1 MPWSD
6 TRKGRYV
13 ALLWAV
19 FVLGA
24 CLAVP
29 AGQERLRGIAPQVPG
44 SPSDHAARLVAQR
57 MPGLG
62 SEQMLLA
69 FDSSSLRADDK
80 PYRRAVT
87 ATLRAVGKASGVGA
101 ALPLPRTRGTAPR
114 HVHALV
120 GTEGDAETRRR
131 LLPRWRATAER
142 TAAAASGGRV
152 SVAVTGLTPV
162 FAELHQADLRDLRR
176 LELVT
181 APVVLLL
188 LVLGL
193 RSFGAALLTAATAG
207 TCALLSAGL
216 LSALALLWPVDS
228 MALTVATTIGFG
240 LGLDY
245 ALLLVLR
252 HRDLVR
258 EGAGHREA
266 AAAART
272 SAGRAML
279 WCAGAVVVTSAI
291 LYVVPSQL
299 VRTMGLAAGLT
310 ALVTATTVWMVLP
323 LLLARLGPRLRRHG
337 RTPSRRQP
345 TKAAVDDGQACAR
358 PDCWERWAAHLMRH
372 PWPWLAAALAVL
384 ALAIA
389 PVGGLLLTTHLD
401 RAAITHSAAG
411 TGLAQLERNGLANTT
426 LLALPHRAG
435 QGPVDT
441 RALTAALQDDARV
454 TAVSTLDNGRD
465 LTLAVV
471 SDRVPVDAAG
481 SARLVDD
488 VRSTAARTLPPGQ
501 PVHAAGPAAAMADF
515 HATLRAALWQVA
527 GFCAAGAL
535 LLMFVAFRSL
545 LIPVKALLMNALA
558 TAAAFGLLA
567 RYADLTGDDVNVLV
581 PVLALTIVF
590 GLSLDYEVFLVH
602 RITAYYRAGGDHR
615 AAVVRGLGE
624 TARPITLAAVT
635 MAAVFAA
642 LLTTQRQDLRH
653 LGFLVAA
660 AVLVDATLIR
670 MVLVPTLM
678 RLFGHLNWWLPPAPR
693 RAFPRAAAPSS
704 APGTEGLEPGGTA
717 TGAGPP
723 APLIRRTPRIR
734 RIPSIR
740 RTPSEVISMDH
751 TADTFDVMRAVLT
764 SAFRVPEDE
773 VVPDA
778 TLEQLDLDSLAL
790 AEFAL
795 ILEERLGVKI
805 DSEHAVRSTTLAE
818 VATHLDELRSAAVA
832 P

>member
-13 ALLWAV
+13 VLLWAV
-19 FVLGA
+19 FALGA

-29 AGQERLRGIAPQVPG
+29 AAQERLRGIAPQVPG
-44 SPSDHAARLVAQR
+44 SSSDQAARLIADR

-69 FDSSSLRADDK
+69 FDSASLRADQQ
-80 PYRRAVT
+80 PYRRAVA
-87 ATLRAVGKASGVGA
+87 ATLEAVGKADGVGR
-101 ALPLPRTRGTAPR
+101 ALPLARPRGADPR
-114 HVHALV
+114 QAHALV
-120 GTEGDAETRRR
+120 GTEGDAENRRR

-142 TAAAASGGRV
+142 TAATASGGRV

-176 LELVT
+176 LELLT
-181 APVVLLL
+181 APIVLLL

-245 ALLLVLR
+245 ALLFVLR

-258 EGAGHREA
+258 AGAGHREA

-272 SAGRAML
+272 TAGRAML
-279 WCAGAVVVTSAI
+279 WCGGAVVVTSAI
-291 LYVVPSQL
+291 LYVIPSQM

-310 ALVTATTVWMVLP
+310 ALVTATTVWTVLP
-323 LLLARLGPRLRRHG
+323 VVLPRLGPRLRWDR
-337 RTPSRRQP
+337 RTPSRP
-345 TKAAVDDGQACAR
+345 LFTKTAPDDRDACAR
-358 PDCWERWAAHLMRH
+358 PDRWERWAVHLMRH
-372 PWPWLAAALAVL
+372 PWPWLAGALAVL

-389 PVGGLLLTTHLD
+389 PVGGLLLTPNLD
-401 RAAITHSAAG
+401 RAAITHSTAG
-411 TGLAQLERNGLANTT
+411 VGLEQLERNGLANTT

-435 QGPVDT
+435 HGPVDT
-441 RALTAALQDDARV
+441 RPLTAALHDDPRV

-471 SDRVPVDAAG
+471 SDRVPVDTAG
-481 SARLVDD
+481 SARLVRDI
-488 VRSTAARTLPPGQ
+488 RSAAARALPAGQ
-501 PVHAAGPAAAMADF
+501 PVHLAGPAAAMADF
-515 HATLRAALWQVA
+515 HATLRAALWHVG

-535 LLMFVAFRSL
+535 LLMLVAFRSL
-545 LIPVKALLMNALA
+545 LIPIKALLMNALA

-567 RYADLTGDDVNVLV
+567 RFTDLTGDHVNIVV

-602 RITAYYRAGGDHR
+602 RITAYYRADGDHR
-615 AAVVRGLGE
+615 AAVVRGLTE

-653 LGFLVAA
+653 LGFLVAT

-670 MVLVPTLM
+670 VVLVPTLM
-678 RLFGHLNWWLPPAPR
+678 RLFGHLNWWLPPL
-693 RAFPRAAAPSS
+693 PRALSPKEPAD
-704 APGTEGLEPGGTA
+704 TER
-717 TGAGPP
+717 P
-723 APLIRRTPRIR
+723 APPTQRNQIQRQ
-734 RIPSIR
+734 
-740 RTPSEVISMDH
+740 PSEVTPMDD
-751 TADTFDVMRAVLT
+751 TINTFDVIRTALT
-764 SAFRVPEDE
+764 STFRVPEDE
-773 VVPDA
+773 VVPGA
-778 TLEQLDLDSLAL
+778 TLEQLELDSLAL

-805 DSEHAVRSTTLAE
+805 DSEHAVRTTTLAE
-818 VATHLDELRSAAVA
+818 VARHLEELRSATVA

>member
-1 MPWSD
+1 
-6 TRKGRYV
+6 
-13 ALLWAV
+13 
-19 FVLGA
+19 
-24 CLAVP
+24 
-29 AGQERLRGIAPQVPG
+29 
-44 SPSDHAARLVAQR
+44 

-69 FDSSSLRADDK
+69 FDSPSLRADQQ
-80 PYRRAVT
+80 PYRRAVA
-87 ATLRAVGKASGVGA
+87 ATLEAVGKAHGVGR
-101 ALPLPRTRGTAPR
+101 ALPLARPRGADPR
-114 HVHALV
+114 QAHALV

-142 TAAAASGGRV
+142 TAATASGGRV

-181 APVVLLL
+181 APIVLLL

-193 RSFGAALLTAATAG
+193 RSLGAALLTAATAG

-245 ALLLVLR
+245 ALLFVLR

-258 EGAGHREA
+258 AGAGHREA
-266 AAAART
+266 AAAARAT
-272 SAGRAML
+272 AGRAML
-279 WCAGAVVVTSAI
+279 WCGGAVVVTSAI
-291 LYVVPSQL
+291 LYVIPSQM

-310 ALVTATTVWMVLP
+310 ALVTATTVWTVLP
-323 LLLARLGPRLRRHG
+323 VVLPRLGPRLRWDR
-337 RTPSRRQP
+337 RTPSRP
-345 TKAAVDDGQACAR
+345 LFTKAAPDDRDACAR
-358 PDCWERWAAHLMRH
+358 PDRWERWAVHLMRH
-372 PWPWLAAALAVL
+372 PWPWLAGALAVL

-389 PVGGLLLTTHLD
+389 PVGGLLLTPNLD
-401 RAAITHSAAG
+401 RAAITHSTAG
-411 TGLAQLERNGLANTT
+411 VGLEQLERNGLANTT

-441 RALTAALQDDARV
+441 RPLAAVLHDDHRV

-471 SDRVPVDAAG
+471 SDRVPVDTAG
-481 SARLVDD
+481 SARLVRDI
-488 VRSTAARTLPPGQ
+488 RSAAARALPAGQ
-501 PVHAAGPAAAMADF
+501 PVHVAGPAAAMADF
-515 HATLRAALWQVA
+515 HATLRAALWHVG
-527 GFCAAGAL
+527 GFCTAGAL
-535 LLMFVAFRSL
+535 LLMLVAFRSL
-545 LIPVKALLMNALA
+545 LIPIKALLMNALA

-567 RYADLTGDDVNVLV
+567 RFTDLTGDHVNIVV

-602 RITAYYRAGGDHR
+602 RITAYYRAHGDHR
-615 AAVVRGLGE
+615 AAVVRGLTE

-670 MVLVPTLM
+670 VVLVPTLM
-678 RLFGHLNWWLPPAPR
+678 RLFGHLNWWLPPL
-693 RAFPRAAAPSS
+693 PRALSPKEPAD
-704 APGTEGLEPGGTA
+704 TER
-717 TGAGPP
+717 P
-723 APLIRRTPRIR
+723 APPTQPNQIQRQ
-734 RIPSIR
+734 
-740 RTPSEVISMDH
+740 PSEVTPMDD
-751 TADTFDVMRAVLT
+751 TINTFDVIRTALT
-764 SAFRVPEDE
+764 STFRVPEDE
-773 VVPDA
+773 VVPGA
-778 TLEQLDLDSLAL
+778 TLEQLELDSLAL

-805 DSEHAVRSTTLAE
+805 DSEHAVRTTTLAE
-818 VATHLDELRSAAVA
+818 VARHLEELRSATVA

>member
-1 MPWSD
+1 MF
-6 TRKGRYV
+6 
-13 ALLWAV
+13 A
-19 FVLGA
+19 LGA
-24 CLAVP
+24 CLVIP

-44 SPSDHAARLVAQR
+44 SPSDRAAELVAHH

-69 FDSSSLRADDK
+69 FNSPSLRAHEK
-80 PYRRAVT
+80 PYQRAVS
-87 ATLRAVGKASGVGA
+87 ATLKAVGKAAGVGTTM
-101 ALPLPRTRGTAPR
+101 PLPQPHGVHPR
-114 HVHALV
+114 HAHALV

-131 LLPRWRATAER
+131 LLPRWRATAEH
-142 TAAAASGGRV
+142 TVAVASGGRV

-162 FAELHQADLRDLRR
+162 FAELQQSDSRDLRR

-181 APVVLLL
+181 APIVLLL

-193 RSFGAALLTAATAG
+193 RSFGAALVTAMTAG

-216 LSALALLWPVDS
+216 LSALALLCPVDS

-245 ALLLVLR
+245 ALLFVLR

-266 AAAART
+266 AVRART
-272 SAGRAML
+272 TAGRAML
-279 WCAGAVVVTSAI
+279 WCAGAVIVTSAI
-291 LYVVPSQL
+291 LYIVPSQM

-310 ALVTATTVWMVLP
+310 ALVTATTVWVVLP
-323 LLLARLGPRLRRHG
+323 AVLPRLGPLLRCDQRA
-337 RTPSRRQP
+337 PSRPLLKTGSRNDEGTCP
-345 TKAAVDDGQACAR
+345 RSDR
-358 PDCWERWAAHLMRH
+358 WERWAVHLMRH
-372 PWPWLAAALAVL
+372 PWPWLTAAIAVL
-384 ALAIA
+384 ALAVA
-389 PVGGLLLTTHLD
+389 PVGGLLLTPNLD
-401 RAAITHSAAG
+401 RAAVARSAAG
-411 TGLAQLERNGLANTT
+411 NGLEQLERNGLANTT

-435 QGPVDT
+435 QGAVKT
-441 RALTAALQDDARV
+441 HTLTAALQDDPRV

-471 SDRVPVDAAG
+471 TDRVPVDTAD
-481 SARLVDD
+481 SARLVRDIQ
-488 VRSTAARTLPPGQ
+488 SAAARALPAGQ
-501 PVHAAGPAAAMADF
+501 PVHTAGPAAAMADF

-535 LLMFVAFRSL
+535 LLMLVAFRSL

-567 RYADLTGDDVNVLV
+567 WFTNHTGDQVNVMV

-602 RITAYYRAGGDHR
+602 RITAHYRTHGDHR
-615 AAVVRGLGE
+615 AAVVRGLSE

-642 LLTTQRQDLRH
+642 LMTTQRQDLRH

-678 RLFGHLNWWLPPAPR
+678 RLFGHLNWWLPPAL
-693 RAFPRAAAPSS
+693 RALFPRIATPPLRPAYRSD
-704 APGTEGLEPGGTA
+704 LEPI
-717 TGAGPP
+717 GASD
-723 APLIRRTPRIR
+723 AERLPLPIHRN
-734 RIPSIR
+734 S
-740 RTPSEVISMDH
+740 SEVTSVDDI
-751 TADTFDVMRAVLT
+751 TTDTFDVIRTALT
-764 SAFRVPEDE
+764 STFRVPEEE
-773 VVPDA
+773 VLASA
-778 TLEQLDLDSLAL
+778 TLEQLELDSLAL

-805 DSEHAVRSTTLAE
+805 DSEHAGRTTTLAE
-818 VATHLDELRSAAVA
+818 VASHLDELRSATVA

>member
-6 TRKGRYV
+6 TRMGRYIIF
-13 ALLWAV
+13 LWAV

-24 CLAVP
+24 CLAIP

-44 SPSDHAARLVAQR
+44 SPSDHAARLVADR

-69 FDSSSLRADDK
+69 FNSPSLRVDEK
-80 PYRRAVT
+80 PYQRAVS
-87 ATLRAVGKASGVGA
+87 ATLEAVGKAAGVGTA
-101 ALPLPRTRGTAPR
+101 MPLPRPR
-114 HVHALV
+114 DTHPHHAHALV

-131 LLPRWRATAER
+131 LLPRWRATAEH

-162 FAELHQADLRDLRR
+162 FAELHHADLRDLRR

-181 APVVLLL
+181 APIVLLL

-193 RSFGAALLTAATAG
+193 RSLGAALVTAVMAG

-245 ALLLVLR
+245 ALLFVLR

-258 EGAGHREA
+258 EGSGHRQA
-266 AAAART
+266 VASARR

-279 WCAGAVVVTSAI
+279 WCGGAVVVTSAI
-291 LYVVPSQL
+291 LYIIPSQM

-310 ALVTATTVWMVLP
+310 ALVTATTVWLVLP
-323 LLLARLGPRLRRHG
+323 VVLLRLGPLLY
-337 RTPSRRQP
+337 RRQRTHSRP
-345 TKAAVDDGQACAR
+345 RFKQAAANGGRSLDR
-358 PDCWERWAAHLMRH
+358 WERWAAHLMRH

-389 PVGGLLLTTHLD
+389 PVGGLFLTPNLD
-401 RAAITHSAAG
+401 RAAITRSAAG
-411 TGLAQLERNGLANTT
+411 SGLEQLERNGLANTT
-426 LLALPHRAG
+426 LLALPHRTG
-435 QGPVDT
+435 QGPVNT
-441 RALTAALQDDARV
+441 GPLTAVLRDDPRV
-454 TAVSTLDNGRD
+454 TAVRTLDNGRD

-471 SDRVPVDAAG
+471 TDRVPVDTAG
-481 SARLVDD
+481 SARLVRDIE
-488 VRSTAARTLPPGQ
+488 AAAAHAFPAGQ
-501 PVHAAGPAAAMADF
+501 PVHVAGPAAAMADF

-527 GFCAAGAL
+527 GLCAAGAL
-535 LLMFVAFRSL
+535 LLMLVAFRSL
-545 LIPVKALLMNALA
+545 LIPIKALLMNALA

-567 RYADLTGDDVNVLV
+567 RFTDLTGDRVNVVV

-602 RITAYYRAGGDHR
+602 RITAYYRTHGDHR
-615 AAVVRGLGE
+615 AAVARGLSE

-653 LGFLVAA
+653 LGFLVTAS
-660 AVLVDATLIR
+660 VLVDATLIR

-678 RLFGHLNWWLPPAPR
+678 RLFGHLNWWLPPTL
-693 RAFPRAAAPSS
+693 RALSVRKPADAERPS
-704 APGTEGLEPGGTA
+704 
-717 TGAGPP
+717 PP
-723 APLIRRTPRIR
+723 IQRN
-734 RIPSIR
+734 PSR
-740 RTPSEVISMDH
+740 PNPSRPNPSEVIAMDN
-751 TADTFDVMRAVLT
+751 TTLTFDVIRSALT
-764 SAFRVPEDE
+764 SAFRIPEDE
-773 VVPDA
+773 VVPGA
-778 TLEQLDLDSLAL
+778 TLEELDLDSLAL

-805 DSEHAVRSTTLAE
+805 DSEHAVRTTTLAE
-818 VATHLDELRSAAVA
+818 VADHLDELRAATVA

>member
-1 MPWSD
+1 MPLSD
-6 TRKGRYV
+6 TRKGRFV
-13 ALLWAV
+13 VLLWAV
-19 FVLGA
+19 FALGA
-24 CLAVP
+24 CLAIPV
-29 AGQERLRGIAPQVPG
+29 GQERLRGIAPQVPG
-44 SPSDHAARLVAQR
+44 SSSDHAARLVADR

-69 FDSSSLRADDK
+69 FDSRSLWADDQ
-80 PYRRAVT
+80 PYRRAVA
-87 ATLRAVGKASGVGA
+87 ATLEAVGKAEGVGR
-101 ALPLPRTRGTAPR
+101 ALPLPRPSGADPR
-114 HVHALV
+114 QAHALV

-131 LLPRWRATAER
+131 LLPRWRATAEH

-181 APVVLLL
+181 APIVLLL
-188 LVLGL
+188 LVVGL
-193 RSFGAALLTAATAG
+193 RSLGAALVTAAMAG

-216 LSALALLWPVDS
+216 VSALALVWPVDS

-258 EGAGHREA
+258 EGAGHRQA
-266 AAAART
+266 ATTART

-279 WCAGAVVVTSAI
+279 WCAGAVVVTSVI
-291 LYVVPSQL
+291 LYVIPSQM

-310 ALVTATTVWMVLP
+310 ALVSATTVWMVLP
-323 LLLARLGPRLRRHG
+323 VVLPRLGPLLRWER
-337 RTPSRRQP
+337 P
-345 TKAAVDDGQACAR
+345 TSFRPPVEKAGGSGGDVQVA
-358 PDCWERWAAHLMRH
+358 PDRWERWAVHLMRH

-389 PVGGLLLTTHLD
+389 PVGGLLLTPNLD
-401 RAAITHSAAG
+401 RAAIVRSAAG
-411 TGLAQLERNGLANTT
+411 VGLEQLERNGLADTT
-426 LLALPHRAG
+426 LLALPHRNG
-435 QGPVDT
+435 QAVDLGP
-441 RALTAALQDDARV
+441 LAAVLRDDPRV
-454 TAVSTLDNGRD
+454 TAVRTLDNGRD
-465 LTLAVV
+465 LSLAVV
-471 SDRVPVDAAG
+471 LDRVPVDTAG
-481 SARLVDD
+481 SARLVRDI
-488 VRSTAARTLPPGQ
+488 RSAAARALPAGQ
-501 PVHAAGPAAAMADF
+501 RVYVAGPAAAMADF
-515 HATLRAALWQVA
+515 HATLRAALWQVG

-535 LLMFVAFRSL
+535 LLMLVAFRSL

-567 RYADLTGDDVNVLV
+567 RFTDLTGDRVNVVV

-602 RITAYYRAGGDHR
+602 RITAYYRAHGDHR

-624 TARPITLAAVT
+624 SARPITLAAVT

-670 MVLVPTLM
+670 MVLVPALM
-678 RLFGHLNWWLPPAPR
+678 RLLGHLNWWLPRAPYALSPR
-693 RAFPRAAAPSS
+693 RTAGAKHPS
-704 APGTEGLEPGGTA
+704 
-717 TGAGPP
+717 PP
-723 APLIRRTPRIR
+723 KHRDQNQRNLIQRD
-734 RIPSIR
+734 
-740 RTPSEVISMDH
+740 PSEVIAMDG
-751 TADTFDVMRAVLT
+751 TTNTFDVIRTALT
-764 SAFRVPEDE
+764 SGFRVPEDE
-773 VVPDA
+773 VVPGA
-778 TLEQLDLDSLAL
+778 TLEELELDSLAL

-805 DSEHAVRSTTLAE
+805 DSEHAVRTTTLADI
-818 VATHLDELRSAAVA
+818 ARHLDELRPATVA